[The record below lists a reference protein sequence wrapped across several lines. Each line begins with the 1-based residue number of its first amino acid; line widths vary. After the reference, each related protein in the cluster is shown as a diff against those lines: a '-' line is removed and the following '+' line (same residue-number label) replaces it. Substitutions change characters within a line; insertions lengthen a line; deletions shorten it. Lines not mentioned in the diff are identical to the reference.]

1 MLIVWLG
8 FYKMTEL
15 QYLNRMAGGAID
27 NIELKF
33 IARDVLLQIV
43 WNLAVALLIFLGK

>member
-8 FYKMTEL
+8 FYKTTEL

-27 NIELKF
+27 NIKLKV

-43 WNLAVALLIFLGK
+43 WNSAVALLISLAK